1 MTDEEEYLISYANI
15 KSNLFKK
22 QKQFVSSR
30 EIKKFYK
37 NEFLGI
43 PQCLPINIKFFDY
56 SKAKTFKIDTL
67 EFSKNIFKTKNLNYI
82 GIKKF
87 FRYGNIFA
95 TNVVLKKKYEKK
107 YNFYIKNISNLKRKI
122 KILNKQNKKI
132 CSMQI
137 RNVPHFGHEAVFQFL
152 LNNFDLLVLNP
163 IFGLKK
169 KK

>member
-30 EIKKFYK
+30 EVKKFYK

-67 EFSKNIFKTKNLNYI
+67 EFSKNIFKTRNLNYI
-82 GIKKF
+82 GNKNF

-95 TNVVLKKKYEKK
+95 TNVVLKK
-107 YNFYIKNISNLKRKI
+107 NIRKNI
-122 KILNKQNKKI
+122 
-132 CSMQI
+132 
-137 RNVPHFGHEAVFQFL
+137 
-152 LNNFDLLVLNP
+152 
-163 IFGLKK
+163 IFT
-169 KK
+169 

>member
-22 QKQFVSSR
+22 QKQFVSSI
-30 EIKKFYK
+30 EVKKFYK

-67 EFSKNIFKTKNLNYI
+67 EFSKNIFKTRNLNYI

-95 TNVVLKKKYEKK
+95 TNVVLKKK
-107 YNFYIKNISNLKRKI
+107 I
-122 KILNKQNKKI
+122 
-132 CSMQI
+132 
-137 RNVPHFGHEAVFQFL
+137 
-152 LNNFDLLVLNP
+152 
-163 IFGLKK
+163 
-169 KK
+169 